1 MARHQSADINHH
13 QSAVGVYQEA
23 SLSTDKLLA
32 TSQSVL
38 RVPLDV
44 HFKSYIIFNGTMFLS
59 LCS

>member
-23 SLSTDKLLA
+23 RSTDKLLA

-44 HFKSYIIFNGTMFLS
+44 HFKNYFIFNGTMFLS